1 MANSFFFEIGIMI
14 LLAFIGAYLA
24 GRFRQSVIVG
34 YIFVGVLIGPNIHI
48 DLAGF
53 EYSGLI
59 VNQEFIQQL
68 SKLGLMF
75 LLFFTG
81 LGFSVSALRTTWKP
95 AVLLA
100 ISDVLLNLFIGFI
113 IGALFGWPIQ
123 DSLFLAAIV
132 GMSSVAVA
140 AKSAD
145 DERMLY
151 RKEYNYLF
159 TTMIVEDFIS
169 ILLLTF
175 SSTFVLGDILSPDEV
190 GAIGAGMVIIYAFFI
205 ILALFI
211 APRAFHYFEKIQ
223 GNELFVLF
231 ALSVVFLSSAF
242 ADYLRIPP
250 AIGAFLVGMAFAE
263 TSLRDKLATQMLS
276 MKDAFVAI
284 FFVSFGMLV
293 DTSVLVRVA
302 PIMALAVSLVIVNEV
317 MLLGALAYL
326 LGFTRRAAISIST
339 GFLGRGED
347 AVLFASVG
355 TSLHNPQTG
364 QPLLVKAPELSPF
377 AGGFCFIMSGLTPA
391 MMRAASRISDG
402 LAKVVPESIKFGG
415 GLISRVVRPIVMTS
429 SFLPDAVERRL
440 LALVIG
446 YGAAIVVSLIVGG
459 WWHWAASLAALVL
472 LSALWYVLSEALK
485 PHTRSLDLQDLDVLR
500 PDRESIHRFIV
511 LVIGLLFA
519 LMLPPPALWSLSWGL
534 AVALNCIIALVI
546 LVAMVHIHSSLRVRP
561 KPITKERILHSEK
574 PRRIGEGASFSP
586 KKKRV
591 RASPPT
597 RARKAPKIYVPV
609 PKEAL
614 VRGLSQEPK
623 KKLGRGV

>member
-1 MANSFFFEIGIMI
+1 MASSFFFEVGIII
-14 LLAFIGAYLA
+14 LLAFLGAYLA
-24 GRFRQSVIVG
+24 GRFRQSAIVG

-48 DLAGF
+48 NLAGL

-59 VNQEFIQQL
+59 INQEFVQQL
-68 SKLGLMF
+68 SRLGLMF

-100 ISDVLLNLFIGFI
+100 VSDVLLNLFIGFI
-113 IGALFGWPIQ
+113 VGALFGWPLQ
-123 DSLFLAAIV
+123 DSLFLAAII

-145 DERMLY
+145 EERKLH
-151 RKEYNYLF
+151 RKEYNYMF
-159 TTMIVEDFIS
+159 TTMLVEDFLS

-175 SSTFVLGDILSPDEV
+175 SSAFVLGDILSPEEV
-190 GAIGAGMVIIYAFFI
+190 GAMGAGVVIIYSFFF

-211 APRAFHYFEKIQ
+211 APRAFHYFERIQ

-293 DTSVLVRVA
+293 DPGVLVRVI
-302 PIMALAVSLVIVNEV
+302 PMVALAVSLVIVNEV
-317 MLLGALAYL
+317 LLLGALAYL

-355 TSLHNPQTG
+355 SSLQNPETG
-364 QPLLVKAPELSPF
+364 RPVLSRASELSPF
-377 AGGFCFIMSGLTPA
+377 TGSFCFVMSSLTPA
-391 MMRAASRISDG
+391 MMRAAFRLSDL
-402 LAKVVPESIKFGG
+402 LARVVPKPLKFGG
-415 GLISRVVRPIVMTS
+415 ELISRVVRQIVMTPT
-429 SFLPDAVERRL
+429 FLPDAVEKRL
-440 LALVIG
+440 FALVAG
-446 YGAAIVVSLIVGG
+446 YGVALVATLVAGG
-459 WWHWAASLAALVL
+459 WWHWAASLSALVL
-472 LSALWYVLSEALK
+472 LLMLLMELSEALG
-485 PHTRSLDLQDLDVLR
+485 PHTRSLDLQDLSVLR
-500 PDRESIHRFIV
+500 PDGEIVHRFV
-511 LVIGLLFA
+511 VSAIGLLLTLA
-519 LMLPPPALWSLSWGL
+519 LPPCALWSLNWGL
-534 AVALNCIIALVI
+534 AVMMNCIIVLVV
-546 LVAMVHIHSSLRVRP
+546 LVAMVYIHRSLQVRP
-561 KPITKERILHSEK
+561 APVMKERIMS
-574 PRRIGEGASFSP
+574 RRRPVRGGMVPSFSP
-586 KKKRV
+586 RKKRV

-597 RARKAPKIYVPV
+597 RERRAPQTYAPL
-609 PKEAL
+609 PKDVL
-614 VRGLSQEPK
+614 VRGLRGEPSK
-623 KKLGRGV
+623 RSKGGH